1 MFYLFILTNNNKEWR
16 MNMNNKQRFKDVV
29 KKGYLSLFPAQMKT
43 RADEIIETISKK
55 TSRQKIKL
63 CAQYQLISGF

>member
-1 MFYLFILTNNNKEWR
+1 MAD
-16 MNMNNKQRFKDVV
+16 KDVV

-55 TSRQKIKL
+55 IGGYVVAQVTTMTSVGIIM
-63 CAQYQLISGF
+63 AI